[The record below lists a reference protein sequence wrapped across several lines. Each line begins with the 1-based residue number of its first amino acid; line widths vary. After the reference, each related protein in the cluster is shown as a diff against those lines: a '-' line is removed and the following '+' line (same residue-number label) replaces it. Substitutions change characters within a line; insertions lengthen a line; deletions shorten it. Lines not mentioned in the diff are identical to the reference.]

1 MQNAE
6 LRGDLCKPIRSRMN
20 SQTKI
25 QLAMAL
31 AGIPVL
37 LFVWKP
43 DAKWPNPFA
52 LDTSGQ
58 AARLGHSKDQPKP

>member
-1 MQNAE
+1 
-6 LRGDLCKPIRSRMN
+6 MN

-31 AGIPVL
+31 AGIPFL

-58 AARLGHSKDQPKP
+58 AARLGHTKDKDTSKP